1 MKALVYHGPGS
12 KSWEEVP
19 DAAVQEPT
27 DVVVRVDTTTICGT
41 DLHIL
46 KGDVPAVTDG
56 RILGHEAVGTV
67 TEVGSAVTGFRE
79 GDRVLVPAITRCG
92 RCAYCQRGMPSHCQT
107 VGGIGWIF
115 GHLVDGTQAESV
127 RVPYADTSLYAVPN
141 DVTDEQAIFLAD
153 SLPTGYEVGVLAG
166 QVRPGD
172 TVAVV
177 GAGAVGLAAIL
188 TTGLWGAS
196 RVIAVDTN
204 KFRLGKAVEF
214 GATDTVEA
222 GPDVVEAV
230 TAMTDGLGVDVSIEA
245 VGYPETL
252 RTAAALVRPG
262 GHIANIGVHGVPVEL
277 PLEQLWIQNVTLTM
291 GLVDTVS
298 IPTLLTMVA
307 SGKIPAEKMGTHTF
321 GLDEI
326 DRAYEVFADAAAN
339 EALKV
344 VIKRA

>member
-12 KSWEEVP
+12 KAWEEVP
-19 DAAVQEPT
+19 DPAVQEPT
-27 DVVVRVDTTTICGT
+27 DVVVRVETTTICGT

-46 KGDVPAVTDG
+46 HGDVPAVTDG

-67 TEVGSAVTGFRE
+67 TAVGDAVRAFAV

-92 RCAYCQRGMPSHCQT
+92 RCTYCQRGMPSHCLT

-115 GHLVDGTQAESV
+115 GHLVDGTQAELV
-127 RVPYADTSLYAVPN
+127 RVPFADTSLYRVP
-141 DVTDEQAIFLAD
+141 DGLRDEQVVFLAD

-166 QVRPGD
+166 NVRPGH

-177 GAGAVGLAAIL
+177 GAGAVGLAAVL

-204 KFRLGKAVEF
+204 KFRLEKALEF
-214 GATDTVEA
+214 GATDAVEVGPGTVEE
-222 GPDVVEAV
+222 VRRLS
-230 TAMTDGLGVDVSIEA
+230 DGGVDVAIEA

-252 RTAAALVRPG
+252 RTACALVKPG
-262 GHIANIGVHGVPVEL
+262 GSIANIGVHGVPVEL
-277 PLEQLWIQNVTLTM
+277 PMQDMWIQNVTLTM

-307 SGKIPAEKMGTHTF
+307 SGRIPAEKMGTHTF
-321 GLDEI
+321 TFDRIDE
-326 DRAYEVFADAAAN
+326 AYDVFANAAAN

-344 VIKRA
+344 VITPG